1 MARLFVSGVHKV
13 SAHFFPL
20 PLSSAPPPPPPPPPP
35 RALRSVF
42 VKTGNQLY
50 MADTCSG
57 RQRSQT
63 SVCLADLLSKFV
75 PLSRMPYLPLLFLAV
90 PSGSGSNPPRKRRER
105 GHSEVLGWGGK
116 GVGDAVA
123 YSGFVRCLY
132 TFGYRREFRMLWFKQ
147 CFFFGIY
154 NNDAIHSLWQHQ
166 QVCVA

>member
-1 MARLFVSGVHKV
+1 MLYTLLGIILWTSVRGQA
-13 SAHFFPL
+13 L
-20 PLSSAPPPPPPPPPP
+20 PLRCPQSFCPPLSPSPLFRTPYPPPTPYP
-35 RALRSVF
+35 RAPRSVF
-42 VKTGNQLY
+42 VKTGNRLY

-75 PLSRMPYLPLLFLAV
+75 PLSRMPYLPLPFLAV

-132 TFGYRREFRMLWFKQ
+132 TFR
-147 CFFFGIY
+147 
-154 NNDAIHSLWQHQ
+154 
-166 QVCVA
+166 